1 MAIQLPLGAAQITA
15 FHTKL
20 RRRRGGFEENRL
32 YSEGKNPHIREM
44 SPRRDPDN
52 RLALPFAKM
61 AVSDMVGYAGRAGD
75 RTIEVDNVTTDATTA
90 EDAAQ
95 DDFIQHI
102 RTVYDFNET
111 DRETSELYA
120 EALVQGEAYELVWTG
135 EELPGAGFMAEYAML
150 PTAEVVMVYSDEL
163 KKRAE
168 AALWFHE
175 ATRADGTPDLVCDA
189 FYPGESQRWRAAGTG
204 GWERAPDGDRE
215 YPFTSVPV
223 VAYPINRQRTSFFE
237 AEKGLLFAQD
247 KLLSSSVNE
256 VDRFNA
262 LIALFPFLVDDEFK
276 DKLRDMNVIDDLGDY
291 EQWPQYLEK
300 NLTAVE
306 GFYNS
311 LADRLERLFH
321 KSIKVPDFSDENFAG
336 NSSGV
341 ALAYK
346 LIAMEFVAAQIDAYF
361 DRGVERRYEL
371 IAEAINAG
379 ARTWPTEDYEL
390 IISNKR
396 NLPVDE
402 ATKVD
407 IAQKLVGIVSE
418 ETLLRMLPSTI
429 VEDVERELARIAEGP
444 AMTLGEEEEPGT
456 ELTTTEE
463 PDKVQDLALNGAQV
477 TALADIVERV
487 GTGAMP
493 PSTAIQL
500 LLVAFPAITP
510 EQAAAIINPAAA
522 NPTPPPITTGSEGFG
537 TT

>member
-1 MAIQLPLGAAQITA
+1 MAIQLPLGPGAIAA
-15 FHTKL
+15 HHSKL
-20 RRRRGGFEENRL
+20 QRRLRDYEENRL
-32 YSEGKNPHIREM
+32 YSEGKNPHIRQM

-61 AVSDMVGYAGRAGD
+61 AISDMVGYAGRAGD

-95 DDFIQHI
+95 DDFIQHV

-120 EALVQGEAYELVWTG
+120 EALAQGVAYELVWAT
-135 EELPGAGFMAEYAML
+135 EELPGAGLLAEYAML
-150 PTAEVVMVYSDEL
+150 PGNEVSLVYSDDL
-163 KKRAE
+163 KRE
-168 AALWFHE
+168 VVAAVWYHE
-175 ATRADGTPDLVCDA
+175 VTNADGTPDVVADA
-189 FYPGESQRWRAAGTG
+189 FYPGESQRWR
-204 GWERAPDGDRE
+204 RAQGAWARDPDGDTT
-215 YPFTSVPV
+215 YPFNSVPV
-223 VAYPINRQRTSFFE
+223 VAYPINRQRHAFFE

-262 LIALFPFLVDDEFK
+262 LIALFPFLVDEEFSE
-276 DKLRDMNVIDDLGDY
+276 KLRDMNVIDDLGDY
-291 EQWPQYLEK
+291 DKWPEYLEK

-346 LIAMEFVAAQIDAYF
+346 LLAMEFIAAQIDSYF

-379 ARTWPTEDYEL
+379 ARTWPTDDYEL

-402 ATKVD
+402 ATKVE
-407 IAQKLVGIVSE
+407 IAQKLIGIVSQ

-429 VEDVERELARIAEGP
+429 VEDVERELERIAGEP
-444 AMTLGEEEEPGT
+444 SMTLGEETEPP
-456 ELTTTEE
+456 ELTSSEE
-463 PDKVQDLALNGAQV
+463 AADRVQDLALNGAQV

-487 GTGAMP
+487 TTGAMP
-493 PSTAIQL
+493 ASTAIQV

-510 EQAAAIINPAAA
+510 EQAAAIIDPAAA
-522 NPTPPPITTGSEGFG
+522 VERPQPVTTTGEGFG